1 MISKEE
7 LKEFKKIYKKSF
19 GEYLS
24 DQVVLEKVTRL
35 LNLVKAVYQPMTKEE
50 YDKVQKRRE
59 EKNDK
64 EEEETRNNLVGF
76 FSLLLKID
84 MRINP
89 QSYKLKKPK
98 NEKNNAENF

>member
-19 GEYLS
+19 GENLS
-24 DQVVLEKVTRL
+24 NQVALEKANKL

-59 EKNDK
+59 ETK
-64 EEEETRNNLVGF
+64 
-76 FSLLLKID
+76 
-84 MRINP
+84 
-89 QSYKLKKPK
+89 
-98 NEKNNAENF
+98 